1 MRKSIVLSAVFLSGC
16 WGTVPVVPD
25 FPKLPEQTTMNIAC
39 PKLDE
44 LKADPTISDLS
55 TTLNTN
61 YHRYYECAVKVD
73 SWNSWYKKQKEEY
86 NRALGK

>member
-1 MRKSIVLSAVFLSGC
+1 MKYIFIPIALLLSGC
-16 WGTVPVVPD
+16 WGTAPVVPD
-25 FPKLPEQTTMNIAC
+25 FPKLPEQTVMNIAC

-55 TTLNTN
+55 TVLNTN

-73 SWNSWYKKQKEEY
+73 SWNAWYRQQRELY
-86 NRALGK
+86 NRKLNK